1 MQDGMNY
8 KDYVYLIKWFHK
20 LSEAKAR
27 GNEKRIASIKK
38 RLAKYNLGFVD
49 CEHGQDSQRP

>member
-1 MQDGMNY
+1 MNY
-8 KDYVYLIKWFHK
+8 KDYVYLIKWLQK

-38 RLAKYNLGFVD
+38 RLAKYNLDFVD